1 MKKTISAKRV
11 LDELCGTYNENSVV
25 YGYAMATGDKETAD
39 KCMECMHT
47 VCEIL
52 KNLGF
57 KDGVDYTSERDHKEM
72 AEVQFMYYR
81 KVVKA

>member
-11 LDELCGTYNENSVV
+11 LDELCGAYNENSVA

-39 KCMECMHT
+39 KYMEYMHT

-57 KDGVDYTSERDHKEM
+57 KDGVDYTERDHKEM